1 MHREWGLPAL
11 LTGVCLASSCGGG
24 GSDRSPFT
32 PTVASWCQGPWS
44 LSVSAR
50 GGAVAVGHSVSAD
63 ALVFTPF
70 DQQATFLLFACRL
83 DKGDSQRPRYRH
95 RNAGCRSPQVHPH
108 RGDAGAD
115 RSGGRGHNGRR
126 FDADD
131 FGQLHHRSSGHD
143 IELSNHV
150 PRLLHAPRRQADSGE
165 PRGPAGQAAMPDP
178 PAVSASMSAAR
189 RAAPHERESTDHLM

>member
-50 GGAVAVGHSVSAD
+50 GGAIAVGHSVSAD

-70 DQQATFLLFACRL
+70 DQQATFCF
-83 DKGDSQRPRYRH
+83 S
-95 RNAGCRSPQVHPH
+95 
-108 RGDAGAD
+108 
-115 RSGGRGHNGRR
+115 
-126 FDADD
+126 
-131 FGQLHHRSSGHD
+131 
-143 IELSNHV
+143 HV
-150 PRLLHAPRRQADSGE
+150 
-165 PRGPAGQAAMPDP
+165 
-178 PAVSASMSAAR
+178 ASTRVIASVPGIVNVTPG
-189 RAAPHERESTDHLM
+189 AAPHRSILTGVTPGQTDLVAEVTMDEGSTLTTSGNSITVVPATTSN